1 MITTRSITP
10 KPSSLKY
17 NYKTSGSS
25 VRPFGQDS
33 TAKKDSRLKIKN
45 TQKTHH
51 TSSYHGTLTKEWR
64 DPLG

>member
-25 VRPFGQDS
+25 VRPFGQD
-33 TAKKDSRLKIKN
+33 RLKIKN